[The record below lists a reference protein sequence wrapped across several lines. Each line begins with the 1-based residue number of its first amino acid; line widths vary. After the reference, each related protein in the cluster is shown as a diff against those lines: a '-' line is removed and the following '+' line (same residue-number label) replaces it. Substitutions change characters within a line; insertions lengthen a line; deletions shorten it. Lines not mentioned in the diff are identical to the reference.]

1 MKDRIEVPMYF
12 VTGFVEGAEKRFPN
26 AEGDIATA
34 TRKTTHFLKSTGSKI
49 KSIEDVRKANMDD
62 PTQTDEAKAVNT
74 WRYAE
79 AKKKEIEETA
89 QTLPDLSKYADGI
102 RKRIDAEIRES
113 ADTNFGREARQR
125 LAQMDEAE
133 RSKFISNAMSS
144 GDYETPAFALGAPGY
159 LSGLPEKT
167 YTALKERYIND
178 FYPAETEL
186 IKSLHSLHDHT
197 QKGMKEYSKLMGKLH
212 ASASLGGALEKAEKA
227 KKLMNI
233 PAMVR

>member
-1 MKDRIEVPMYF
+1 MKDRIEVPMHF
-12 VTGFVEGAEKRFPN
+12 VKGFVEGAEKRFPN

-34 TRKTTHFLKSTGSKI
+34 KHKITQFLKSTGSKI
-49 KSIEDVRKANMDD
+49 KSIEDVRRANMED

-74 WRYAE
+74 WQYAK
-79 AKKKEIEETA
+79 AKKKEIDEIA
-89 QTLPDLSKYADGI
+89 KTLPDLSNFANGI
-102 RKRIDAEIRES
+102 RKRIDGEIRES

-125 LAQMDEAE
+125 LAQMDEGE
-133 RSKFISNAMSS
+133 RSNFISKSMSN

-186 IKSLHSLHDHT
+186 IKSLKSLHDHT
-197 QKGMKEYSKLMGKLH
+197 QKGMKQYERLMKKLH
-212 ASASLGGALEKAEKA
+212 ASASLGGALDKAEKA
-227 KKLMNI
+227 KKLMQS
-233 PAMVR
+233 